1 MRLLAIIALW
11 LASAHGACALDVLY
25 AHLAFKGADGKPYI
39 ETQVCILH
47 SSLHFVKTENKLHQA
62 AYRVRVSYI
71 TGNDTIQ
78 KLDYT
83 LRSPQTQSPDR
94 ETYDLIDQRRTA
106 LPAGTYRIVLIV
118 NDVNGDEFFWDER
131 VMQLYF
137 PSASLAFSSPLLVK
151 SFAPASAN
159 TAFTRGG
166 YNVLPYPVAYFPES
180 MQSLTVYYE
189 VYNAASGLNDTAF
202 VLQYGLR
209 TAGGTDV
216 PGFQFTTRQPADSLN
231 VLFASIPIETLEA
244 GRYEFYLQAL
254 NHRAEPTGG
263 TRFWFTRARALADG
277 FKDYDAVDV
286 NRTFVA
292 SLPADSLMMWLG
304 GLYHLTTDE
313 GKRIVAQI
321 ERGKDSLRARQ
332 FIFRFANLRRSDAPE
347 DAWREYRLMY
357 ADVEYN
363 FATPVRHGHETDRGR
378 VFMQYGTPNHRN
390 VSNSEPGA
398 YPYEVWQYYRLPNGQ
413 TNAYFV
419 FYLPG
424 LATNDFKL
432 IHSTARGELQ
442 DSRWRMK
449 IYPQRERSRRA
460 ADPDYN
466 SVRDHFGKR
475 IDDYY
480 PR

>member
-1 MRLLAIIALW
+1 MRLLLIIALL
-11 LASAHGACALDVLY
+11 LASIPGSYGLDVLH
-25 AHLAFKGADGKPYI
+25 AHLAFKGADGKPYV

-47 SSLHFVKTENKLHQA
+47 NSLHFVKTENKFHQA
-62 AYRVRVSYI
+62 VYRIRVAFLSV
-71 TGNDTIQ
+71 NDTVQ

-83 LRSPQTQSPDR
+83 LRSPLTQTPDR
-94 ETYDLIDQRRTA
+94 ETYDLVDQRRTA
-106 LPAGTYRIVLIV
+106 LPSGTYRILLTV
-118 NDVNGDEFFWDER
+118 NDVNGSETFFDER

-137 PSASLAFSSPLLVK
+137 PSALLAFSSPLLVK
-151 SFAPASAN
+151 SYSHSEAGN
-159 TAFTRGG
+159 AFTRGG
-166 YNVLPYPVAYFPES
+166 YDLLPYPVAYFPQS
-180 MQSLTVYYE
+180 MQALTVYYE
-189 VYNAASGLNDTAF
+189 VYNAAAGTNDSTL

-209 TAGGTDV
+209 TPDGVDV
-216 PGFQFTTRQPADSLN
+216 PGFQFTTRQRADSVN
-231 VLFASIPIETLEA
+231 VFFASVPIASLEA

-254 NHRAEPTGG
+254 DRTAQPSGG
-263 TRFWFTRARALADG
+263 TRFLFTRARALADG
-277 FKDYDAVDV
+277 FKDYETVDV
-286 NRTFVA
+286 AETFAA
-292 SLPADSLMMWLG
+292 SLAPDSLMMWLG

-313 GKRIVAQI
+313 GKRIVAQF
-321 ERGKDSLRARQ
+321 ERGRDSRLARK
-332 FIFRFANLRRSDAPE
+332 FIYRFAVLRRSDAPE
-347 DAWREYRLMY
+347 EAWRDYRLMFE
-357 ADVEYN
+357 DVEYN
-363 FATPVRHGHETDRGR
+363 FATPVRHGYETDRGR
-378 VFMQYGTPNHRN
+378 VYMQYGAPNHRN

-398 YPYEVWQYYRLPNGQ
+398 YPYEVWQYYRIPNGQ

-442 DSRWRMK
+442 DSRWRLK

-466 SVRDHFGKR
+466 GVRDHFGKR